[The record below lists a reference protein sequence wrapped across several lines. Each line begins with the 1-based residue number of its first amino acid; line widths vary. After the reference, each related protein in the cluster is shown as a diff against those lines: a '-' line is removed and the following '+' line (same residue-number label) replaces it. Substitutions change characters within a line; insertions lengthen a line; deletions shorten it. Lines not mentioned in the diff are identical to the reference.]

1 MAKLK
6 VHKVAVAGDR
16 TLPIFAELEGLV
28 DRIRERAYELFTRR
42 RFDAGHALADW
53 VAAEKEFCW
62 PTAELLEHTD
72 AYTLRVALV
81 GFKRRDISVTASPH
95 ELIVKATRQS
105 KRRKRARKRPV
116 MVRWTEFHNHDV
128 YRRVELPD
136 EIAVK
141 AVVAKFTNGLL
152 KIDAPKVAGKQR
164 AA

>member
-1 MAKLK
+1 
-6 VHKVAVAGDR
+6 
-16 TLPIFAELEGLV
+16 
-28 DRIRERAYELFTRR
+28 
-42 RFDAGHALADW
+42 
-53 VAAEKEFCW
+53 
-62 PTAELLEHTD
+62 
-72 AYTLRVALV
+72 V